1 MEYAPARTRKAIKVI
16 WSLHDQRQWTL
27 YDIMRVLGC
36 SRTLAQRIAGVL
48 VKSRTAYI
56 IEEGGGRHKTTR
68 YGWTIDQII
77 ARDAI
82 EATTGE
88 IPYCV
93 PDVTDTPTHSISTST
108 IQSKENKLAQRRKIN
123 RKRRS
128 KDVLTA
134 IRERP
139 DLAREPIKPYY
150 PFWRDIMRRLR
161 CGLAQQHVPAHIV
174 RAATGMLA
182 RMYRRIAPTV
192 ERAVEIATEIYR
204 ALCAQARLT
213 VQRVRWII
221 GNVVRRLLRGK
232 CARARRQI
240 DRYYTTPQRAASQS
254 TQRTPTTPPQREEL
268 PRERRATGGINTLA
282 DLLMRI
288 FGGETHD
295 NPPPPQRK
303 MTTTQ
308 VLEWYQHLKNSN
320 AHRT

>member
-1 MEYAPARTRKAIKVI
+1 MEYAPERTRKAIKVI
-16 WSLHDQRQWTL
+16 WSLHHMRTWTV
-27 YDIMRVLGC
+27 YDIMRVLRC
-36 SRTLAQRIAGVL
+36 SRTIAQRVAALLVSSRIAYKQVRGHG
-48 VKSRTAYI
+48 KHRPSYYA
-56 IEEGGGRHKTTR
+56 
-68 YGWTIDQII
+68 WTIDRII
-77 ARDAI
+77 ADDVAQTI
-82 EATTGE
+82 SQETS
-88 IPYCV
+88 YVV
-93 PDVTDTPTHSISTST
+93 PDDNATLTHAISTT
-108 IQSKENKLAQRRKIN
+108 NIQSEENKRTRRRKIN

-139 DLAREPIKPYY
+139 DLAREPIKPHY

-161 CGLAQQHVPAHIV
+161 CGLAQQHLPAHIV
-174 RAATGMLA
+174 RAATGILA
-182 RMYRRIAPTV
+182 RMLERIRPTV

-240 DRYYTTPQRAASQS
+240 DRYYTTPQRVTSQS
-254 TQRTPTTPPQREEL
+254 TQRTPTTPLQREEL

-288 FGGETHD
+288 FGVETHD
-295 NPPPPQRK
+295 NPPPQRK

-308 VLEWYQHLKNSN
+308 VLEWYQQLKVRNG
-320 AHRT
+320 ACT